1 MNITQAAAKLRN
13 REVSA
18 VELAQESL
26 RRIRE
31 EQPRLNAFITIT
43 EEVALQ
49 QARQADDELARG
61 IDRGPLHGIPY
72 ALKDNFETK
81 GILTTCGSKLFADNI
96 PEHDSGVYEQLQ
108 QAGAV
113 LMGKTGLHELA
124 YGITSNNPHYGAIH
138 NPHDVTRIPGGSSGG
153 SGAAV
158 TAGLVFFSMGSD
170 TGGSIRIPAAYCG
183 CVGFKPTFGLVD
195 TRGLIPL
202 SVSFDHAGPLT
213 STVEDAAL
221 VMKIPL
227 TGATP
232 ALRIGV
238 PVNFFNE
245 GLAPSV
251 ADAYQR
257 ALRQAESFGATLVPV
272 TVPDPLETNAIG
284 RLMLL
289 AEASALFQPYLHRR
303 SEIGPD
309 VISLFDQGVEIK
321 ATEYVKAQCRRAAI
335 RADWELVW
343 SQADLLFAP
352 TVPIEAPLIGGS
364 NVQGEDVRVLSTK
377 FARPFNVMGFP
388 AISIPLG
395 AAGLPA
401 GLQIVGPPESEV
413 SILATASAFSPPQ
426 Y

>member
-1 MNITQAAAKLRN
+1 MNITQAAAKLRK

-18 VELAQESL
+18 LELAQESL

-96 PEHDSGVYEQLQ
+96 PDRDCAVYEQLR

-195 TRGLIPL
+195 TRGLMPL

-213 STVEDAAL
+213 RTVEDAAL
-221 VMKIPL
+221 VLNIKL
-227 TGATP
+227 AGRSLEG
-232 ALRIGV
+232 LRVGV
-238 PVNFFNE
+238 PEDLGNPLP
-245 GLAPSV
+245 GL
-251 ADAYQR
+251 
-257 ALRQAESFGATLVPV
+257 PV
-272 TVPDPLETNAIG
+272 IPMKLPDREETNAVG

-289 AEASALFQPYLHRR
+289 SEASALFQPYLDRR
-303 SEIGPD
+303 AEIGPD
-309 VISLFDQGVEIK
+309 VLTLLEQGLQ
-321 ATEYVKAQCRRAAI
+321 VKAVDYVNARRRREEIRRAW
-335 RADWELVW
+335 DSVWEQVDLV
-343 SQADLLFAP
+343 LTP
-352 TVPIEAPLIGGS
+352 TVAIEAPLIGQTS
-364 NVQGEDVRVLSTK
+364 VAGEDVRLASTK
-377 FARPFNVMGFP
+377 LVRPFNVLGFP
-388 AISIPLG
+388 AVSIPLTTG
-395 AAGLPA
+395 SLPV
-401 GLQIVGPPESEV
+401 GLQVVGNLNSDALV
-413 SILATASAFSPPQ
+413 LDAASQFHPIKQ
-426 Y
+426 QFHHN